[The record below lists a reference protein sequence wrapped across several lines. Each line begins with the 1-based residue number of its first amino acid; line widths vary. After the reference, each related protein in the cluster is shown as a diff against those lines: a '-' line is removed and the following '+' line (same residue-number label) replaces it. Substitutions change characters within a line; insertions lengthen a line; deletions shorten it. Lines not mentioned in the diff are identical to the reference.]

1 MQAGTPS
8 IEPDIRVGFILS
20 PRFTM
25 LPFAGFLD
33 VLRHA
38 ADEADRSRQ
47 IYCAWEVVGP
57 TLDSVFSSGGVQIV
71 PQALLGEPARFDC
84 IVVVGGLL
92 PASRE
97 HPPETLAFLRQ
108 ADEANLVIVGLC
120 TGCFTLASAGL
131 LDDRRCAVHF
141 RHAEEFEDLFPDVAS
156 TIHEIYVFDRNV
168 ATCPGGTAAIDL
180 AVDIISR
187 YSGRARATKG
197 LADLIVDEHRAA
209 FHVPRHPYHDLECC
223 GDERVELAI
232 RLMRQSLSEAGTVK
246 DIARRLRISV
256 SQLNRAFQAHTTHSP
271 AEIWRSMRLQ
281 HARWRVLNSG
291 IPLTR
296 IAHECGF
303 ADSSH
308 FIRWFRR
315 VYGETPREAR
325 RERVAVHEHGGG
337 VAGRRPQAF
346 RHGARPEP
354 SSGMP
359 SRDQVSGTV
368 AGGTRSS
375 RRAAT

>member
-1 MQAGTPS
+1 MDSAAASVPVQAGAPS
-8 IEPDIRVGFILS
+8 IEPDIRVGFVLS

-47 IYCAWEVVGP
+47 IYCAWEIVGP
-57 TLDSVFSSGGVQIV
+57 TPAPVVSSGGVEVV
-71 PQALLGEPARFDC
+71 PQAPLGDPARFDC

-92 PASRE
+92 PASIE
-97 HPPETLAFLRQ
+97 HPPETHAFLRQ
-108 ADEANLVIVGLC
+108 AEEAHLLVASLC
-120 TGCFTLASAGL
+120 TGCFTLATAGL
-131 LDDRRCAVHF
+131 LAGRRCAVHF
-141 RHAEEFEDLFPDVAS
+141 RHAEEFERLFPDVEA
-156 TIHEIYVFDRNV
+156 TMHEIYVFDRNV
-168 ATCPGGTAAIDL
+168 ATCTGGTAAIDF
-180 AVDIISR
+180 AVDIVSR

-209 FHVPRHPYHDLECC
+209 FHVPRHPYQDLECC

-232 RLMRQSLSEAGTVK
+232 KLMRQSLSEAGKVK
-246 DIARRLRISV
+246 DIARRLNVSV
-256 SQLNRAFQAHTTHSP
+256 SQLNRAFQAQTTESP
-271 AEIWRSMRLQ
+271 AEVWRSMRLQ

-315 VYGETPREAR
+315 VYGETPRQAR
-325 RERVAVHEHGGG
+325 KERIPVHEHPGGLRTDL
-337 VAGRRPQAF
+337 RR
-346 RHGARPEP
+346 H
-354 SSGMP
+354 
-359 SRDQVSGTV
+359 SRT
-368 AGGTRSS
+368 GGTGQ
-375 RRAAT
+375 AAT

>member
-1 MQAGTPS
+1 MHPPTPS

-47 IYCAWEVVGP
+47 IHCAWEVVGP
-57 TLDSVFSSGGVQIV
+57 SLDPVVSSGGVEV
-71 PQALLGEPARFDC
+71 APQTLLGDPTRFDC

-97 HPPETLAFLRQ
+97 HPPETLEFLRR
-108 ADEANLVIVGLC
+108 AGKANLLIAGLC
-120 TGCFTLASAGL
+120 TGCFTLATAGL

-141 RHAEEFEDLFPDVAS
+141 RHAEEFAELFPTVES
-156 TIHEIYVFDRNV
+156 TMHEIYVFDRNV

-223 GDERVELAI
+223 GDERVEMAI
-232 RLMRQSLSEAGTVK
+232 KLMRQSLSEAGTVK
-246 DIARRLRISV
+246 NIARRLRISV
-256 SQLNRAFQAHTTHSP
+256 SQLNRAFRVQTKLSA
-271 AEIWRSMRLQ
+271 AQVWRSMRLQ
-281 HARWRVLNSG
+281 HARWRVFNSG
-291 IPLTR
+291 IPITR

-315 VYGETPREAR
+315 VYGETPQEAR
-325 RERVAVHEHGGG
+325 KSRVAEREHRGRLRTDT
-337 VAGRRPQAF
+337 RRPS
-346 RHGARPEP
+346 E
-354 SSGMP
+354 
-359 SRDQVSGTV
+359 TEL
-368 AGGTRSS
+368 T
-375 RRAAT
+375 

>member
-1 MQAGTPS
+1 MDITAGATPF

-47 IYCAWEVVGP
+47 IYCAWEVIGP
-57 TLDSVFSSGGVQIV
+57 TLDPVPSSGGVEVV
-71 PQALLGEPARFDC
+71 PQALLGDPARFDC
-84 IVVVGGLL
+84 IVIVGGLL
-92 PASRE
+92 PWSRE
-97 HPPETLAFLRQ
+97 HAPETLAFLRK
-108 ADEANLVIVGLC
+108 ADEANLLIAGLC
-120 TGCFTLASAGL
+120 TGCFTLANAGL

-141 RHAEEFEDLFPDVAS
+141 RHAEEFEELFPDVAS
-156 TIHEIYVFDRNV
+156 TTHEIYVFDRNV

-187 YSGRARATKG
+187 YSGRARAMKG

-209 FHVPRHPYHDLECC
+209 FHVPRHPFHDLECC
-223 GDERVELAI
+223 GDERVERAI
-232 RLMRQSLSEAGTVK
+232 KLMRQSLSEAGTVK
-246 DIARRLRISV
+246 DIARQLRISV
-256 SQLNRAFQAHTTHSP
+256 SQLNRAFRAHTKLSP

-291 IPLTR
+291 IPIVR

-303 ADSSH
+303 SDSSH

-315 VYGETPREAR
+315 VYGESPRQAR
-325 RERVAVHEHGGG
+325 RERTALQEHSEGLRAEVRRQQVAE
-337 VAGRRPQAF
+337 
-346 RHGARPEP
+346 
-354 SSGMP
+354 SSG
-359 SRDQVSGTV
+359 SRG
-368 AGGTRSS
+368 
-375 RRAAT
+375 

>member
-1 MQAGTPS
+1 METAPDPTPVPTGAPP

-38 ADEADRSRQ
+38 ADEGDRSRQ
-47 IYCAWEVVGP
+47 VYCAWEVIGP
-57 TLDSVFSSGGVQIV
+57 TLDPVSSSGGVDVV
-71 PQALLGEPARFDC
+71 PQALLGNPVRFDC

-97 HPPETLAFLRQ
+97 HAPETLDFLRE
-108 ADEANLVIVGLC
+108 ADRENLLIVGLC
-120 TGCFTLASAGL
+120 TGCFTLANAGL

-141 RHAEEFEDLFPDVAS
+141 RHAQEFEDSFPDVEPI
-156 TIHEIYVFDRNV
+156 THEIYVFDRNL

-180 AVDIISR
+180 AVDIISS

-209 FHVPRHPYHDLECC
+209 FHVPRHPFNDLECC
-223 GDERVELAI
+223 GDERVEHAI
-232 RLMRQSLSEAGTVK
+232 KLMRQSLSEGGTVK
-246 DIARRLRISV
+246 DIARQLRVSV
-256 SQLNRAFQAHTTHSP
+256 SQLDRAFKAHTKLSP
-271 AEIWRSMRLQ
+271 AEIWRTMRLQ
-281 HARWRVLNSG
+281 HARWRVLNTG
-291 IPLTR
+291 IPIIR

-303 ADSSH
+303 SDSSH

-325 RERVAVHEHGGG
+325 RQRVAVQEHGEGLRAD
-337 VAGRRPQAF
+337 VRKLHFVEDSGRR
-346 RHGARPEP
+346 E
-354 SSGMP
+354 
-359 SRDQVSGTV
+359 
-368 AGGTRSS
+368 
-375 RRAAT
+375 

>member
-1 MQAGTPS
+1 MDFPASTPLQSGTPTF
-8 IEPDIRVGFILS
+8 EPDIRVGFILS

-57 TLDSVFSSGGVQIV
+57 SLEPVYSSAGVEVV
-71 PQALLGEPARFDC
+71 PQALLGDPTRFDC

-92 PASRE
+92 PESRE
-97 HPPETLAFLRQ
+97 HSRATLAFLRQ
-108 ADEANLVIVGLC
+108 AEEANLLIAGLC
-120 TGCFTLASAGL
+120 TGCFTLATAGL

-141 RHAEEFEDLFPDVAS
+141 RHAEEFETLFPEVES
-156 TIHEIYVFDRNV
+156 TVHEIYVFDRHV

-223 GDERVELAI
+223 GDERVEMAI
-232 RLMRQSLSEAGTVK
+232 KLMRQSLSDAGRVK

-256 SQLNRAFQAHTTHSP
+256 SQLDRAFRVQTKLSP
-271 AEIWRSMRLQ
+271 AQVWRSMRLQ

-291 IPLTR
+291 IPITR

-303 ADSSH
+303 ADASH

-315 VYGETPREAR
+315 VYGETP
-325 RERVAVHEHGGG
+325 V
-337 VAGRRPQAF
+337 
-346 RHGARPEP
+346 GARKGRLAE
-354 SSGMP
+354 
-359 SRDQVSGTV
+359 REHC
-368 AGGTRSS
+368 GGLRADTRRQSETES
-375 RRAAT
+375 A